1 MELNFL
7 QSILFGL
14 ISGIAEILPVSAQ
27 AHKTIL
33 LKIFGAGSEP
43 GLLRLILHMS
53 TLAGLYYG
61 CHSHIA
67 RMLRAQKMAKR
78 AKNSRRRPLD
88 MRSVMDMSLFKTTLI
103 PVILGFLFYN
113 KLAPLSGNMTVIA
126 AFLFL
131 NGVILY
137 IPQFLPGSNRDAR
150 SMSRVDGLLLGLGG
164 ALSTIPGISCTG
176 TVSSIGLIRG
186 AEQNYGF
193 SMALLIQ
200 IPVTIGLIVFDLA
213 ALVNAG
219 VGTVSFGIL
228 LGYLLAA
235 GACFAGVVFAV
246 KLMQKLV
253 ASIGMSY
260 FAMYCWGAALFIF
273 IFYLTAA

>member
-113 KLAPLSGNMTVIA
+113 KLVPISGNMTVIA

-137 IPQFLPGSNRDAR
+137 VPQFLPGSNRDAR

-235 GACFAGVVFAV
+235 AACFAGVVFAV